1 MRFFTFLPVDRIVAI
16 EAADKTSGAKPE
28 AQRILAEEATRLVHG
43 EVALMAARRIS
54 ASLFSG
60 DLAELT
66 ENDLEQLAQDG
77 MPGVQ
82 LDKAATSLI
91 DALVAAGLAK
101 SKSEARTFIQSGSV
115 SINGHK
121 ADALDHQFSADQHL
135 FGRFTI
141 LRRGKKN
148 YGLVSWQ

>member
-1 MRFFTFLPVDRIVAI
+1 LPVDRINEI
-16 EAADKTSGAKPE
+16 EAADQASGTKPE

-54 ASLFSG
+54 ACLFSG
-60 DLAELT
+60 ELSDLT

-82 LDKAATSLI
+82 IDQAASNLI
-91 DALVAAGLAK
+91 DTLVAANLAK

-115 SINGHK
+115 SINGNK
-121 ADALDHQFSADQHL
+121 VDTLDHTITQEERL
-135 FGRFTI
+135 YGRFTI

-148 YGLVSWQ
+148 YGLVSWL

>member
-1 MRFFTFLPVDRIVAI
+1 
-16 EAADKTSGAKPE
+16 
-28 AQRILAEEATRLVHG
+28 
-43 EVALMAARRIS
+43 MAARRITEC
-54 ASLFSG
+54 LFSG
-60 DLAELT
+60 QLADLT

-82 LDKAATSLI
+82 IDKASPGLI

-115 SINGHK
+115 TVNGNK
-121 ADALDHQFSADQHL
+121 IEALDHVLAGDDL
-135 FGRFTI
+135 LYGRFTI

-148 YGLVSWQ
+148 YGLISWQ